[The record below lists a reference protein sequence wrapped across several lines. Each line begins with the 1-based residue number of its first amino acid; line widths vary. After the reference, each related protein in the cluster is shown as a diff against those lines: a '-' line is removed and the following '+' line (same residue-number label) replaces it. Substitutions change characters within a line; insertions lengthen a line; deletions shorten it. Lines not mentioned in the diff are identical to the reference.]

1 VLYTVFALDKPSS
14 LGGTE
19 MEIGEIVL
27 RSQMQTS
34 MWGDKHMYFRHQKHD
49 DDFRYHPEWMNEP
62 THGTFVME
70 GENVKLHP
78 Y

>member
-14 LGGTE
+14 LGGKE

-27 RSQMQTS
+27 RSKMHTS
-34 MWGDKHMYFRHQKHD
+34 MWGDTHMYFRHQKHD
-49 DDFRYHPEWMNEP
+49 DDFRYHPEWMNES